1 MRRLFWM
8 GMGAAAAVSGERWL
22 VRTWRQ
28 AGQRRIDASSGL
40 PGPGPGGTVGLPG
53 PGSGG
58 TVGPAVDVVG
68 ALGVVVGRHAAR
80 IAGFGARRVGDR
92 VRRAVEGGRAD
103 ARARED
109 DLRHAVGLAE
119 PRGQVSRPSG
129 RQSGR
134 ASRAGEQPARRPH
147 RDKL

>member
-28 AGQRRIDASSGL
+28 AGQRRIDASPGL
-40 PGPGPGGTVGLPG
+40 PGRVS
-53 PGSGG
+53 GS

-68 ALGVVVGRHAAR
+68 ALGMVAGRHAGR

-103 ARARED
+103 ARAREH

-119 PRGQVSRPSG
+119 PLGHEGGPLG
-129 RQSGR
+129 
-134 ASRAGEQPARRPH
+134 
-147 RDKL
+147 